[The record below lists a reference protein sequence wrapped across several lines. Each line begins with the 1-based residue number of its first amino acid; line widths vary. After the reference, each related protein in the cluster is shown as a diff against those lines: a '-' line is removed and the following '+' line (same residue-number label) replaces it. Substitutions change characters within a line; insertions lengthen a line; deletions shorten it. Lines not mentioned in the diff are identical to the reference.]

1 MDKYE
6 IPNAADFFT
15 DKNNYKQ
22 KVTISFANNLENY
35 RGSEFEFVE
44 VRHYLVYIGVFQEIK
59 IPALSLVK
67 NSNKLIDLN
76 TIFRDIYS
84 EKVLKLNNIINI
96 NMNEGEEINNNMNFK
111 SYISGQKIIN

>member
-1 MDKYE
+1 M
-6 IPNAADFFT
+6 
-15 DKNNYKQ
+15 
-22 KVTISFANNLENY
+22 
-35 RGSEFEFVE
+35 
-44 VRHYLVYIGVFQEIK
+44 
-59 IPALSLVK
+59 K

-111 SYISGQKIIN
+111 SYISGQKWEIK